1 MSAPEDTPV
10 GGWRNPQLE
19 HDPARAKVRPVLS
32 AVGRRRWWFKLKGGG
47 DRLWRRVR
55 YPFTR
60 RTVLRIRG
68 EYNPKTL
75 ARERTVV
82 DKRPIWWLIGL
93 TLLAVLPPL
102 SGNTSLLSAATIFAI
117 YASIN
122 LVWMLIIGTAGIF
135 SLATLAVVG
144 ASAYGAAWL
153 SIQHGLPWWGMI
165 STGAGL
171 GLAFGVIVALPAIR
185 LEGFYYALLTLGLVE
200 LCRVYVVQSKVFG
213 SATGGLY
220 GADTYVPE
228 ALQDSDGAVLLGY
241 AAAFVMLLAML
252 GLYRLVNGQR
262 LGRLLRTAREDEA
275 FAEAVGIGYDR
286 ARVQVFLI
294 SSVALGAIG
303 GFYASHFKG
312 VSPSI
317 FSTDQLL
324 LMLAM
329 IVIGGIGTAEG
340 AVVGTLIVVLLDK
353 LLIEWGPMRLVLI
366 GLIMLGTVLFT
377 RGGLFGIKS
386 QFRAWRERR
395 KSERRA
401 ARTEKGGE
409 VVPEEATDIHDKQ
422 AIYYRR
428 QDKLIRDYLRT
439 LVTDE
444 LIEEHRRKPLGQHS
458 EALER
463 VLNYFRRG
471 PVPDKYAVMAI
482 KPFEAYRVVALAGR
496 RGVPPRLVDDRVYP
510 TLEEAYHAVF
520 LRRVNDLLE
529 S

>member
-1 MSAPEDTPV
+1 MSA
-10 GGWRNPQLE
+10 WKNPQLQ
-19 HDPARAKVRPVLS
+19 HVPTRGKLQPRLTL
-32 AVGRRRWWFKLKGGG
+32 VGRRRWWFKLKGQG
-47 DRLWRRVR
+47 DRLWRRSR

-75 ARERTVV
+75 ARERTVL

-93 TLLAVLPPL
+93 TLLAAVPPL
-102 SGNTSLLSAATIFAI
+102 SDNASLLSAATIFAI
-117 YASIN
+117 YAAIN

-153 SIQHGLPWWGMI
+153 SITAGLPWWGMI
-165 STGAGL
+165 GMGSAI
-171 GLAFGVIVALPAIR
+171 GLASGVIVAIPAVR

-200 LCRVYVVQSKVFG
+200 LCRVYVVQSKLLG

-220 GADTYVPE
+220 GADTYIPE
-228 ALQDSDGAVLLGY
+228 TLQDTDGAIVLGY
-241 AAAFVMLLAML
+241 AAAFVLLLAML

-275 FAEAVGIGYDR
+275 FAEAVGIAYDR

-294 SSVALGAIG
+294 SSTALGAIG

-353 LLIEWGPMRLVLI
+353 MLVEWGPMRLVLI
-366 GLIMLGTVLFT
+366 GLIMLGTALFT
-377 RGGLFGIKS
+377 RGGLFGIKA
-386 QFRAWRERR
+386 QFRAWRERI

-401 ARTEKGGE
+401 ARTERGGE

-422 AIYYRR
+422 AIYFRR
-428 QDKLIRDYLRT
+428 QDKMIRDHLKT

-444 LIEEHRRKPLGQHS
+444 LIEEHRLKPLGQHS
-458 EALER
+458 DALER
-463 VLNYFRRG
+463 LLNYFRRG

-496 RGVPPRLVDDRVYP
+496 RGIPPRLVEDRVYA

-520 LRRVNDLLE
+520 LRRINDLLE